1 MAENSTMRNLFSQ
14 SALVLLVLVA
24 FATHSAAQINGP
36 GGVSLKLNND
46 PGGPAPTRELDGT
59 WVGPT
64 DRRPFGETP
73 QFTPLGQQ
81 RFQLNKPEAAFTV
94 SDTNDPFARSCDPVG
109 FPRNTLLEL
118 RGVPIGEM
126 FPVTFASLPGRVLM
140 LFQFQ
145 QTWRQIWI
153 DGRSLPVN
161 VGGREKG
168 APDPRY
174 NGYSVGRWQTDNVFV
189 VDTVGLDD
197 GTWLN
202 RAGYPHSV
210 ETHIQERYTRSDH
223 NDLQLTM
230 TADDPKLYV
239 KPFVLATINLKWLP
253 DQTLD
258 QGEWLCIPSQLNDYL
273 KTIGDRAN

>member
-1 MAENSTMRNLFSQ
+1 MPNLSSQ
-14 SALVLLVLVA
+14 SALVMLLLIGFSTPA
-24 FATHSAAQINGP
+24 AAQLNSP
-36 GGVSLKLNND
+36 GGANLKLTND
-46 PGGPAPTRELDGT
+46 PGGPAPSHELDGT

-64 DRRPFGETP
+64 DRRPPTEVP
-73 QFTPLGQQ
+73 QFTALGQQ
-81 RFQLNKPEAAFTV
+81 RFKLNKPEAEFKV
-94 SDTNDPFARSCDPVG
+94 SDTNDPFARNCDPVG

-153 DGRSLPVN
+153 DGRPLPAN
-161 VGGREKG
+161 VGGPQKG

-174 NGYSVGRWQTDNVFV
+174 NGYSVGHWQADNEFV

-197 GTWLN
+197 STWLN
-202 RAGYPHSV
+202 RAGYPHTV

-239 KPFVLATINLKWLP
+239 KQFVLATINLKWLP
-253 DQTLD
+253 DQSLD
-258 QGEWLCIPSQLNDYL
+258 QGEWLCIPSQLNEYL
-273 KTIGDRAN
+273 KIVGDRSN